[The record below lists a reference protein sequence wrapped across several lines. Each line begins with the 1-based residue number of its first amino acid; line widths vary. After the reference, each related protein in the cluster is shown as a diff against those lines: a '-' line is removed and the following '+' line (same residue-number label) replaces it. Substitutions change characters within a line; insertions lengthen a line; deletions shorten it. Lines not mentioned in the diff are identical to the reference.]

1 MRYSKGRG
9 ALSNRDSRFAGTYSE
24 FDQGTQLDTVATEII
39 AERAK
44 SIISSNRSPDIPF
57 EQSINPY
64 RGCEHGC
71 IYCYAR
77 PSHAY
82 MDLSPGLDFETR
94 LFYKDNAVELLR
106 DTISKPT
113 YVCKPIALGS
123 NTDPYQPIEKR
134 YQLTRQLLQL
144 LAEYR
149 HPVMLVT
156 KGVLIERDIDLL
168 ADMARHRLVSVMI
181 SVTTLDDE
189 LKRNMEPRAAS
200 PAARLRVIKSLSAAG
215 VPVGALVSPVI
226 PRINDHELEAILA
239 AVHAAG
245 VGSANYMF
253 LRLPLELQQLFDE
266 WLQQHYPERAQ
277 TVMSLVR
284 QIRGGKLND
293 PRFGSRMR
301 GEGVFAQLL
310 QQRFHFACRKLGLSQ
325 HPALLDT
332 SAFKLARHGQLN
344 LFA

>member
-1 MRYSKGRG
+1 MGYSKGRG
-9 ALSNRDSRFAGTYSE
+9 ALSNRNSRFASTSSE
-24 FDQGTQLDTVATEII
+24 FDHDTQLDTVATEIV

-44 SIISSNRSPDIPF
+44 SIISSNRSPDIHF

-106 DTISKPT
+106 DTISKPA
-113 YVCKPIALGS
+113 YVCKPITLGS

-144 LAEYR
+144 LAQYR
-149 HPVMLVT
+149 HPVTLVT
-156 KGVLIERDIDLL
+156 KGVLIERDIELL
-168 ADMARHRLVSVMI
+168 ADMAKHRLVSVMI

-189 LKRNMEPRAAS
+189 LKRSMEPRAAS
-200 PAARLRVIKSLSAAG
+200 PAARLRVIKSLSEAG
-215 VPVGALVSPVI
+215 IPVGVLVSPVI

-239 AVHAAG
+239 AVRAAG
-245 VGSANYMF
+245 ADSANYMF

-277 TVMSLVR
+277 TVMSLLR

-332 SAFKLARHGQLN
+332 SAFKLARCGQLS